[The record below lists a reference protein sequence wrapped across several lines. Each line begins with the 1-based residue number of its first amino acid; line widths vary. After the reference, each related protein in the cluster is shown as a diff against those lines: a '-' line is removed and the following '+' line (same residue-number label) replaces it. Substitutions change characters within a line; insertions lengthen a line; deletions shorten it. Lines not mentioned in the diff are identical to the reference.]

1 MAKKAAG
8 ASLGAS
14 LPSSRQ
20 EPAEDPIDNYEV
32 RRHLD
37 TLTDAHAIL
46 NDPEKMA
53 KVHKLAGRKQKALS
67 GIRSVEDLKNTYKKK
82 FGMGALASG
91 AGPEENE
98 PSGTGNDGN

>member
-8 ASLGAS
+8 ANLGAS
-14 LPSSRQ
+14 LPSPRQ
-20 EPAEDPIDNYEV
+20 EPAEDPVDNYEV

-53 KVHKLAGRKQKALS
+53 KVHKLAGRKQKALQ
-67 GIRSVEDLKNTYKKK
+67 GIKSVEDLKSVYKQK
-82 FGMGALASG
+82 FGMGALAGGSDT
-91 AGPEENE
+91 AKD
-98 PSGTGNDGN
+98 GTGDDGN